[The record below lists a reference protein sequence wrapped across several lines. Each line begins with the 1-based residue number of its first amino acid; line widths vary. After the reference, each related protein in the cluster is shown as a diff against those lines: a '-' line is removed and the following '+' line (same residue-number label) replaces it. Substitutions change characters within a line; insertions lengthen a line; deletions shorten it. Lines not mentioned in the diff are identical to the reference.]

1 MADDGLD
8 MESEEDVLPHKEKNL
23 VRWMVLCDDI
33 KVGRTPTLKQGRT
46 GKSSSEHTSV
56 RIILK
61 KANILCSHTRKA
73 SSTNIQLLKQPV
85 LM

>member
-1 MADDGLD
+1 MADDGLE
-8 MESEEDVLPHKEKNL
+8 MESEEDALPHKEKNL
-23 VRWMVLCDDI
+23 VRWMGLCDDI
-33 KVGRTPTLKQGRT
+33 KVGRTLKQGRT

-73 SSTNIQLLKQPV
+73 SNTNIQLLKQPV